1 MWEQTYTQ
9 NLLAL
14 SNPNQTKPIYN
25 VTIWNVNVPVD
36 TLQGDACEL
45 WDQRG
50 LDLLA
55 LLQLDVQSVPWN
67 QRWAVHTLSS
77 PAL

>member
-36 TLQGDACEL
+36 TLQGKPHATFDETVLL
-45 WDQRG
+45 WGQ
-50 LDLLA
+50 A
-55 LLQLDVQSVPWN
+55 STIAHCQAAPP
-67 QRWAVHTLSS
+67 LSQGRT
-77 PAL
+77 AQC